1 MISLDLTRGIPDSM
15 FYAYA
20 PHSKSEGEFVLDDG
34 CIRNC
39 YNEKISDYDYTTLV
53 LKEKMKLGTRS
64 TVECSFD
71 KYGAPLVVI
80 TDALYEKDGIYRYGE
95 HFEAVAFRR
104 GCNVWHNTLPDN
116 PTRKKPVISEKLH
129 FEDIP
134 TEDGTRV
141 KLSVEFLK
149 GEIKVEMN
157 GKAFSV
163 KADVPSE
170 FYLGFTGCEGI
181 NRFYSF
187 TVENV

>member
-1 MISLDLTRGIPDSM
+1 MLKYDLNKGIPDRM

-20 PHSKSEGEFVLDDG
+20 PHSKSEGVFVKDEG

-39 YNEKISDYDYTTLV
+39 YNEAISDYDYTTL
-53 LKEKMKLGTRS
+53 LLPEKMSLGTRA

-71 KYGAPLVVI
+71 KYGAPLIVI
-80 TDALYEKDGIYRYGE
+80 TDALYLKDGIYRYGE

-104 GCNVWHNTLPDN
+104 GCNVWHNTLPEN
-116 PTRKKPVISEKLH
+116 PTSEKPVISDKLH

-141 KLSVEFLK
+141 KLSVDFLP
-149 GEIKVEMN
+149 GEVKVIMN
-157 GKAFSV
+157 GIAFSV
-163 KADVPSE
+163 NANIPSE

-187 TVENV
+187 TVEKL